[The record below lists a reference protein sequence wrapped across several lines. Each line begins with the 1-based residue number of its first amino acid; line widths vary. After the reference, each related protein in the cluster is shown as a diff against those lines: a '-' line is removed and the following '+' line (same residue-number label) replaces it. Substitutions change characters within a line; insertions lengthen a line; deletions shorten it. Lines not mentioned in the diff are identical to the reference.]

1 MSNIR
6 DKQAYL
12 QGTHMSF
19 DASERGLF
27 GGILGGID
35 IALRPSRFPNASQNR
50 QGVVKLVDM
59 SPSQRPRQ
67 GSLPD
72 RFRIPCQ
79 IPQTED
85 HRVRPVSFCLPFA
98 GIACPGLIAYTF
110 SRPLFGLSLGS
121 FGTFII

>member
-1 MSNIR
+1 MSNIH

-27 GGILGGID
+27 GGILGGIN

-59 SPSQRPRQ
+59 SPSQRQDKALCPTDS
-67 GSLPD
+67 GSLA
-72 RFRIPCQ
+72 RFRKLKT
-79 IPQTED
+79 TESD
-85 HRVRPVSFCLPFA
+85 LFRF
-98 GIACPGLIAYTF
+98 ACPLRGLLA
-110 SRPLFGLSLGS
+110 LD
-121 FGTFII
+121 